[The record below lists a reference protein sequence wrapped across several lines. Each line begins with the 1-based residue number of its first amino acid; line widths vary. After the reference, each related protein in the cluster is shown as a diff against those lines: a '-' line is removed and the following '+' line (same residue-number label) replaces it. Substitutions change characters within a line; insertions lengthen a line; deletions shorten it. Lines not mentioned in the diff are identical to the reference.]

1 VSLTLPTVSVTTRH
15 SASLYPWQHGTG
27 LPLAGPILGVNLLS
41 GGGVFSYD
49 AWSATRPGS

>member
-1 VSLTLPTVSVTTRH
+1 VSVTTRH

-49 AWSATRPGS
+49 AWECYAAGS